1 MQSNNDSASLPSP
14 GDQTSQIAAL
24 NQDYFELDEKN

>member
-1 MQSNNDSASLPSP
+1 LPSP